1 MHSFELAPPM
11 KNEVDRN
18 PESKLSEL
26 EDELKG
32 SQTVPLSSGVQIFV
46 EFKVDPYL
54 KEETSSQL

>member
-11 KNEVDRN
+11 KNDVDRN

-54 KEETSSQL
+54 K

>member
-1 MHSFELAPPM
+1 MHSFELAPP
-11 KNEVDRN
+11 KKKEVDKN

-32 SQTVPLSSGVQIFV
+32 SQTVPSSSGVQIFV